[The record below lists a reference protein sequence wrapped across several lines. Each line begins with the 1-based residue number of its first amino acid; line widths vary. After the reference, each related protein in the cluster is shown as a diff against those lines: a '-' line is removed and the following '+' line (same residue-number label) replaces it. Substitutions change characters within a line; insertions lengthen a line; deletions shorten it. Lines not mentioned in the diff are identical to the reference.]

1 MRARTTVVGACSLLA
16 LLVSTGWA
24 QSPTPPAPAAQSA
37 PAAAAATTPLVP
49 PAPAAQPAP
58 APADAAAT
66 APAAPAATAAPPENR
81 LTGIETDRLMI
92 AAEAPT
98 DIAINGT
105 PGSKC
110 AFAVEF
116 GDGTRSSH
124 VVSEA
129 TPLPLKIPH
138 TYPKM
143 ADVKVRVKGAAGQ
156 ALPPCAGELE
166 AAVHISP
173 AGSKIET
180 IALATNACPEGW
192 SLVGQVS
199 ADKSFKCTPVP
210 DASAPTNLIHCT
222 DGMKYF
228 ARGGNVGCAH
238 PVAAVEMIAQEKP
251 PLRGKGGMGPKGGM
265 KSGNAAKGVVTG
277 ARSAAKPA
285 SKAAESNATAS
296 KAAAKPARPRAGPP
310 RRSRFGAEAPN

>member
-1 MRARTTVVGACSLLA
+1 MRGCTTLVGVCSALV
-16 LLVSTGWA
+16 LLVPGSSA
-24 QSPTPPAPAAQSA
+24 QSPTPP
-37 PAAAAATTPLVP
+37 L
-49 PAPAAQPAP
+49 PAAQPAP
-58 APADAAAT
+58 AAPGATPPLVPPSPIAQPTAAAPVPPASSA
-66 APAAPAATAAPPENR
+66 APSAAPAGVGPPENR
-81 LTGIETDRLMI
+81 LTGIDTDRMMI

-98 DIAINGT
+98 DITINGT

-110 AFAVEF
+110 AFAVDF
-116 GDGTRSSH
+116 GDGARSSH
-124 VVSEA
+124 VASES
-129 TPLPLKIPH
+129 TPFPLKIAH

-156 ALPPCAGELE
+156 SLPPCAGELE

-180 IALATNACPEGW
+180 ITLATNACPEGW
-192 SLVGQVS
+192 SLVGQVA

-238 PVAAVEMIAQEKP
+238 PVAAVEHVAQAKAP
-251 PLRGKGGMGPKGGM
+251 ARGRMDGKGSMGPKRGKMRSGGATT
-265 KSGNAAKGVVTG
+265 AAAG
-277 ARSAAKPA
+277 AKPAAKPDTKAADPKAA
-285 SKAAESNATAS
+285 SKPVTR
-296 KAAAKPARPRAGPP
+296 KPAP
-310 RRSRFGAEAPN
+310 